1 MTNVQ
6 ILRIATIVF
15 ALAASG
21 CSSWNSSRVEMTYG
35 DAVRANRNAQ
45 VYDASAAANPSRDP
59 VDGTDGQRME
69 AVMEAHRANVGS
81 ARGGSYTMS
90 QQIGQ

>member
-6 ILRIATIVF
+6 ILRVATIVI

-21 CSSWNSSRVEMTYG
+21 CSSWSSSRVEMTYG
-35 DAVRANRNAQ
+35 DAVRANRDAQ
-45 VYDASAAANPSRDP
+45 IYDPSAAANPSRDP

-69 AVMEAHRANVGS
+69 TVMEAHRTNVGTAPS
-81 ARGGSYTMS
+81 GSYSMGS
-90 QQIGQ
+90 QGNQ